1 MLLKYLMYFLCSAV
15 NKMCISEIYL
25 HFSQCPN
32 AFIFGF
38 SGWVCP
44 VEFWSWKTA
53 VGPVGY
59 GELGDLVN
67 SILCSMA
74 LQTVNVG

>member
-15 NKMCISEIYL
+15 NKMCIYEIIL
-25 HFSQCPN
+25 QFFTVSQL
-32 AFIFGF
+32 FHI
-38 SGWVCP
+38 WVFRVGVSC
-44 VEFWSWKTA
+44 VTT

-74 LQTVNVG
+74 LQNVG